1 MCWCRV
7 LSDVSIC
14 SRSIATKKAWAKQQ
28 AYVTFYST
36 TLIYSYKWQWHEW
49 AANIFMQCLHYDVW
63 STFLSLPGSCW
74 STLWTGSIEYKSN
87 RLRKHF
93 HVPITLS
100 QIHTYNNGITTFK
113 TNIVAVKRRG
123 FFKVTKNGPSILHK
137 CVLQLTTLVPT
148 IDVTVLIGACVLID
162 LQNFD

>member
-1 MCWCRV
+1 M
-7 LSDVSIC
+7 
-14 SRSIATKKAWAKQQ
+14 
-28 AYVTFYST
+28 
-36 TLIYSYKWQWHEW
+36 
-49 AANIFMQCLHYDVW
+49 
-63 STFLSLPGSCW
+63 
-74 STLWTGSIEYKSN
+74 
-87 RLRKHF
+87 
-93 HVPITLS
+93 PITLS
-100 QIHTYNNGITTFK
+100 QIHIYNNGITTFK